1 LRIEIKILFKD
12 TVTALLGEEQE
23 EKPRERDRSASNA
36 SSRTSR
42 KEPEADL

>member
-1 LRIEIKILFKD
+1 LRIEINILYID
-12 TVTALLGEEQE
+12 TVTTVLGEEQE